1 MYMAKRGPKSPMSDQ
16 HKQAL
21 AEGRN
26 ESRVV
31 RAYLDA
37 LEAHKPK
44 RGRKRTAE
52 SVQKRLDTIESELEE
67 ADALT
72 RLTLVQERMDLTNE
86 LASLQAGVDLEM
98 FEEGFV
104 EVAASFSERRGI
116 SYAAWREI
124 GIAPAVLRRA
134 GISR

>member
-1 MYMAKRGPKSPMSDQ
+1 MSDQ

-21 AEGRN
+21 SEGRN
-26 ESRVV
+26 ESRAV

-52 SVQKRLDTIESELEE
+52 SVQRRLDAIEVEIEE
-67 ADALT
+67 ADALQ
-72 RLTLVQERMDLTNE
+72 RLTLVQERMDLVNE
-86 LASLQAGVDLEM
+86 LGSLQAGVDLEM
-98 FEEGFV
+98 FEEAFV

-124 GIAPAVLRRA
+124 GITPAVLRKA

>member
-1 MYMAKRGPKSPMSDQ
+1 MSDQ

-21 AEGRN
+21 AEGRS
-26 ESRVV
+26 ESRLV

-52 SVQKRLDTIESELEE
+52 SVQRRLDAIEAELDE
-67 ADALT
+67 ADALS

-86 LASLQAGVDLEM
+86 LASLQAGVDLAM

-124 GIAPAVLRRA
+124 GITPAVLRKA

>member
-1 MYMAKRGPKSPMSDQ
+1 MSDQ

-21 AEGRN
+21 SEGRN
-26 ESRVV
+26 ESRAV

-52 SVQKRLDTIESELEE
+52 SVQRRLDAIEVEIEE
-67 ADALT
+67 ADALQ
-72 RLTLVQERMDLTNE
+72 RLTLVQERMDLITE
-86 LASLQAGVDLEM
+86 LGSLQAGVDLEM
-98 FEEGFV
+98 FEEAFV

-124 GIAPAVLRRA
+124 GITPAVLRKA